1 VYTGYPTNRRLSY
14 RRDRTRY
21 TEDAM
26 IVLPI
31 EHSITDYGPSMTL
44 DAIEFC
50 RTLTRR
56 EPGTG
61 QIAPPGSRM
70 FVAAVDE

>member
-1 VYTGYPTNRRLSY
+1 
-14 RRDRTRY
+14 
-21 TEDAM
+21 M

-31 EHSITDYGPSMTL
+31 EHSITDYRPSMTL
-44 DAIEFC
+44 DGIEFC

-61 QIAPPGSRM
+61 LLTTGLR
-70 FVAAVDE
+70 FR

>member
-1 VYTGYPTNRRLSY
+1 MYTGYPTNRRLSY

-61 QIAPPGSRM
+61 LLTTGLR
-70 FVAAVDE
+70 F

>member
-1 VYTGYPTNRRLSY
+1 
-14 RRDRTRY
+14 
-21 TEDAM
+21 M

-61 QIAPPGSRM
+61 LLATGLR
-70 FVAAVDE
+70 F

>member
-1 VYTGYPTNRRLSY
+1 
-14 RRDRTRY
+14 
-21 TEDAM
+21 M

-61 QIAPPGSRM
+61 LLTTGLGSDDH
-70 FVAAVDE
+70 VANPAHRRQL